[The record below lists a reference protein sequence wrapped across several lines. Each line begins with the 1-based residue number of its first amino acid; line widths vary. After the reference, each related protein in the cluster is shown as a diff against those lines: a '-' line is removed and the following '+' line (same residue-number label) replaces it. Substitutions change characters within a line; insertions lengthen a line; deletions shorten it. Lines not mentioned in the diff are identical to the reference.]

1 MATPLRRINLNLLV
15 VLEALMSEKSVAGAA
30 RKLGLTPS
38 AVSHA
43 LQRLRDAFNDPLLE
57 RTTDGMKPTQRA
69 EDLIKPI
76 GEALHLLQQ
85 GLSDQL
91 DFEPATA
98 QRTFT
103 IRISDFMTQCLVPRL
118 CARVRSDAPSVS
130 LIVSPLPTHA
140 EDAEP
145 GDVQLRI
152 RAKIPMGRFR
162 QRRLLSDVFVVAMG
176 CNSAISEAMSFERFL
191 ELPYLEVSSALVD
204 ERAMDVLLANRGI
217 TRRPALTVPSLAA
230 VRPLLE
236 STDLC
241 TILPRLWISLY
252 APSVFST
259 YPLPFEPIDY
269 TVDLVWSNEDDSD
282 RGHAWLRRLIAEEYA
297 LLQAAAD
304 AAPDI
309 RARPDRLDV
318 LPTLSDS

>member
-57 RTTDGMKPTQRA
+57 RTTDGMKPTRRA
-69 EDLIKPI
+69 EDLIKPVRA
-76 GEALHLLQQ
+76 ALHLLQQ

-98 QRTFT
+98 ERTFT

-118 CARVRSDAPSVS
+118 CARVRSDAPNVS
-130 LIVSPLPTHA
+130 LIVASLPLRA
-140 EDAEP
+140 EDADP
-145 GDVQLRI
+145 GDVQVRVRARI
-152 RAKIPMGRFR
+152 PTGRFR
-162 QRRLLSDVFVVAMG
+162 QRRLLNDVFVVAMG
-176 CNSAISEAMSFERFL
+176 SDSAVDGSMSFERFL

-204 ERAMDVLLANRGI
+204 ERAMDGLLADRGI

-230 VRPLLE
+230 VRALLE

-241 TILPRLWISLY
+241 TILPRLWVSLY

-259 YPLPFEPIDY
+259 YPLPFTPIDY
-269 TVDLVWSNEDDSD
+269 TVDLVWANEDDTD
-282 RGHAWLRRLIAEEYA
+282 RGHAWLRRLITEEYV

-304 AAPDI
+304 AAHDT
-309 RARPDRLDV
+309 RVRPDRLDV
-318 LPTLSDS
+318 LPAFSDS